1 MVKSEDY
8 IGMGLKVG
16 LEVHQQLRTKHKLFC
31 GCPPDLTTTES
42 LFNFYRKLRPA
53 QSELGQFDSASFFEF
68 KKGRGYIYDADPRS
82 SCLVEMDEEPPHTL
96 NGEAVDTCVTVALL
110 LGADVFDEIHVMR
123 KIVTDGSNTSGFQRT
138 SIISLGGKLEADGR
152 EYTLQTICLEEDA
165 ARLIETT
172 STTTHYNLD
181 RLGVPLIEI
190 ATEPVIHSP
199 EEAEKVALALGR
211 LIRAT
216 GKARRGLGTIR
227 QDVNVSIRNGAL
239 IEIKGVQELDLIPKV
254 VEYEALRQLTLLE
267 IQGEMTRRSTKEIV
281 AKKYV
286 DVSRIFQATQCKVL
300 KSCLERKGKILA
312 LKLPGFAGLLGRELE
327 PGVRLGTEMA
337 DRAKFW
343 GKVGG
348 IFHTD
353 ELPAYGISSEEVRRV
368 KDEMV
373 ATDLDAIILV
383 GDDVPSARDAL
394 DAVFERALE
403 ALRGVPEE
411 TRRAMPDGTTR
422 YMRPRPGA
430 ARMYPE
436 TDIPIVTLG
445 AEKVRTLRGN
455 LPELPEKKLQRLMK
469 QYGLNEKLVR
479 QLVNSDY
486 VETFEI
492 VSATTKVSPSV
503 IAANLTETLKS
514 LKREGYE
521 VEKIDDDQIAEA
533 FQLADRGLLTKEA
546 LPEVFMWLA
555 ANMGNARDAIQ
566 ALGLGILSET
576 DLEEIIEHVLEKNV
590 NLTKREGEAALRP
603 LLGLVMKEV
612 RGKAEASHV
621 TELLKEKLSKRT

>member
-1 MVKSEDY
+1 MVKSVDY
-8 IGMGLKVG
+8 AGIDLKVG
-16 LEVHQQLRTKHKLFC
+16 LEVHQQLRTEHKLFC
-31 GCPPDLTTTES
+31 GCPAGLTTTES
-42 LFNFYRKLRPA
+42 LFNFCRRLRPA
-53 QSELGQFDSASFFEF
+53 QSELGQFDPASFFEF
-68 KKGRGYIYDADPRS
+68 KKGRGYIYDADPRT
-82 SCLVEMDEEPPHTL
+82 SCLVEMDEEPPHNL
-96 NGEAVDTCVTVALL
+96 NAEAVDTCVTVAIL

-138 SIISLGGKLEADGR
+138 SIISLGGRLETDGR
-152 EYTLQTICLEEDA
+152 EYALQTICLEEDA

-239 IEIKGVQELDLIPKV
+239 IEIKGVQELDLISKV

-267 IQGEMTRRSTKEIV
+267 IQDEMIRRPAEKVLAKE
-281 AKKYV
+281 YV
-286 DVSRIFQATQCKVL
+286 DVSKIFQTTQCKVL

-312 LKLPGFAGLLGRELE
+312 LKLPGFVGLLGRELE

-353 ELPAYGISSEEVRRV
+353 ELPAYGISTEEVIRV
-368 KDEMV
+368 KDETV

-383 GDDVPSARDAL
+383 GDDEPNARDAL

-445 AEKVRTLRGN
+445 AEKVRTLRDN
-455 LPELPEKKLQRLMK
+455 LPELPERKLQRLMK
-469 QYGLNEKLVR
+469 KYGLNEKLVR
-479 QLVNSDY
+479 QLINSDY

-492 VSATTKVSPSV
+492 VSATTKISPSV

-521 VEKIDDDQIAEA
+521 VERIDDDQITEA
-533 FQLADRGLLTKEA
+533 FQLVDRGMLTKEA
-546 LPEVFMWLA
+546 LPEVFTWLA
-555 ANMGNARDAIQ
+555 AHMGNARDAIQ

-576 DLEEIIEHVLEKNV
+576 DLEEIIEHVLEENA
-590 NLTKREGEAALRP
+590 NLAERHGEAALKP

-621 TELLKEKLSKRT
+621 TDLLKEKLSKRI

>member
-1 MVKSEDY
+1 M
-8 IGMGLKVG
+8 
-16 LEVHQQLRTKHKLFC
+16 
-31 GCPPDLTTTES
+31 
-42 LFNFYRKLRPA
+42 
-53 QSELGQFDSASFFEF
+53 
-68 KKGRGYIYDADPRS
+68 
-82 SCLVEMDEEPPHTL
+82 
-96 NGEAVDTCVTVALL
+96 
-110 LGADVFDEIHVMR
+110 
-123 KIVTDGSNTSGFQRT
+123 
-138 SIISLGGKLEADGR
+138 
-152 EYTLQTICLEEDA
+152 
-165 ARLIETT
+165 
-172 STTTHYNLD
+172 
-181 RLGVPLIEI
+181 GVPLIEI

-383 GDDVPSARDAL
+383 GDDVTSARDAL